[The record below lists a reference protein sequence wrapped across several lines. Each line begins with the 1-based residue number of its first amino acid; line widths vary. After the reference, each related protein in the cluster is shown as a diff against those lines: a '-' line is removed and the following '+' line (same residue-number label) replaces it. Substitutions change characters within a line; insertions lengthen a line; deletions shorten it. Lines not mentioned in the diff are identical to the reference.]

1 MCLLY
6 VNLDNIKSMDGSR
19 KIKKLIN
26 KNKTQSNVL
35 GKTRNKV
42 RPEIFVVLENIRSAH
57 NVGSIFRTSDA
68 VGVSKIFLC
77 GYTPAPEDRFGRER
91 ADISKVALGAEKTL
105 AWEHFENAT
114 DLIKKLKKN
123 GAHIVAVEQAPN
135 SVSIKTIKTK
145 PKTVF
150 IFGNETEG
158 LPQNIL
164 KLCDEIAEIPMRGK
178 KESLN
183 VSVSV
188 AIALYLTVDL

>member
-1 MCLLY
+1 M
-6 VNLDNIKSMDGSR
+6 DNSR

-26 KNKTQSNVL
+26 KTQI
-35 GKTRNKV
+35 KM
-42 RPEIFVVLENIRSAH
+42 RPEISVVLENIRSAH

-68 VGVSKIFLC
+68 AGVSKIFLC
-77 GYTPAPEDRFGRER
+77 GYTPAPEDRFGRPR
-91 ADISKVALGAEKTL
+91 NDISKVALGAEKTV
-105 AWEHFENAT
+105 AWQSIENAT

-123 GAHIVAVEQAPN
+123 GVHIVAVEQAPN
-135 SVSIKTIKTK
+135 SVSIKKIKLK

-150 IFGNETEG
+150 IFGNETDG
-158 LPQNIL
+158 LPKNIL

-188 AIALYLTVDL
+188 AIVLYLTVDL